1 MKRGMKGAFRLL
13 GSEIRANRSV
23 AAVYFVLRLIVLVLM
38 VLSAIDGNFENVFV
52 CILALVLF
60 LVPSFLQKK
69 LEIELPSALQIII
82 LLFIFAA
89 EILGEIG
96 NYYIQYR
103 HWDTLLHS
111 TWGFLCAALGFSL
124 VDILNR
130 DSRVKLALSPFFL
143 ALVSF
148 CFSMTIGVFWE
159 FFEFAADM
167 LLELDMQKDT
177 LISSFH
183 SVMLDPSMSNIPI
196 AVEGIY
202 DVAVNGESLGVGGY
216 LDIGL
221 YDTMEDLFINFVGA
235 ALFSAVGYIDAR
247 RGDQSRLSAALVP
260 RRK

>member
-1 MKRGMKGAFRLL
+1 
-13 GSEIRANRSV
+13 
-23 AAVYFVLRLIVLVLM
+23 
-38 VLSAIDGNFENVFV
+38 
-52 CILALVLF
+52 
-60 LVPSFLQKK
+60 
-69 LEIELPSALQIII
+69 
-82 LLFIFAA
+82 
-89 EILGEIG
+89 
-96 NYYIQYR
+96 
-103 HWDTLLHS
+103 
-111 TWGFLCAALGFSL
+111 
-124 VDILNR
+124 
-130 DSRVKLALSPFFL
+130 VKLALSPFFL

-177 LISSFH
+177 LISSFN

-202 DVAVNGESLGVGGY
+202 DVAVNGESLGVVGY